1 MAELGKVFLVLVI
14 RPTDHVEEEIRFC
27 HIPPVPAR
35 EQGRGLQFFFLTA
48 GQSGMWKSYNDVD
61 QQERGRT
68 SSERLLTSVMTLKD
82 PPLHPPR
89 LVVPHYP

>member
-35 EQGRGLQFFFLTA
+35 SRAAAYNSSSSLQDRVACGKATT
-48 GQSGMWKSYNDVD
+48 
-61 QQERGRT
+61 T
-68 SSERLLTSVMTLKD
+68 SINKNEGE
-82 PPLHPPR
+82 HP
-89 LVVPHYP
+89 VNGC